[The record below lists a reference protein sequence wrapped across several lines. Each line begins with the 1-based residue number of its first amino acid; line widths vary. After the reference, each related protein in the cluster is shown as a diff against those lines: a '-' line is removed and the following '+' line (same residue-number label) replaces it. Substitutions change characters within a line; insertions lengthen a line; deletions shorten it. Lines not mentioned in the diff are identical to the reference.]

1 MKKAHKVI
9 TKPKEFLDKT
19 PKSKGV
25 TLSIPKSVIEF
36 VESTG

>member
-25 TLSIPKSVIEF
+25 TLSIKSVIEF